1 VAAKRGAK
9 ASSMRERVRQL
20 WRGVSGD
27 NSADPVDEQRVT
39 FEIPGP
45 DGTPL
50 FKLELHSEVTPEA
63 DGEHLHLRTR
73 MQTNFASVLRP
84 MLAAA
89 DAGRPALSH
98 RPSSGDGRDLRLA
111 HRLSAGVQTVAHRAL
126 QVPLLRNL
134 AESAMAHDVNTYI
147 DLEATTASLIDGSR
161 ALAHQAAQP
170 ALQRLGIVP
179 DDSANAPPLQSWA
192 GEMGE
197 GFAQVS
203 LLRLD
208 ERHMSAALQQ
218 ALGGRPLKIAATMVN
233 TVERPSSPRKRR

>member
-1 VAAKRGAK
+1 MADKR
-9 ASSMRERVRQL
+9 STLRERVRQL

-27 NSADPVDEQRVT
+27 GAADPFDQQRVT
-39 FEIPGP
+39 LEIPGP

-89 DAGRPALSH
+89 EAGRPALTH
-98 RPSSGDGRDLRLA
+98 RPGMEGGRGLRLA
-111 HRLSAGVQTVAHRAL
+111 HRVSAGVQTVAQRAL
-126 QVPLLRNL
+126 QVPLLRNV

-147 DLEATTASLIDGSR
+147 DLEATTSSLIDGSR
-161 ALAHQAAQP
+161 ALAHHAAQP
-170 ALQRLGIVP
+170 ALRRLGIVADESP
-179 DDSANAPPLQSWA
+179 DAPPLQTWA
-192 GEMGE
+192 GEVGD

-208 ERHMSAALQQ
+208 ERHFSAALKQ
-218 ALGGRPLKIAATMVN
+218 ALGGRPLKIAATLVN
-233 TVERPSSPRKRR
+233 TVERPPQPRKRR